1 MHRYPASLPVLAG
14 VLALFC
20 VRPALAEVPRCSPS
34 EIVVDSDLSARWP
47 ELPTRLREAFHR
59 RDDIDQ
65 CARIRLMF
73 RDGSVI
79 VEVTLPDGRSA
90 ARTVSRP
97 DDILPTLESL
107 LLVPQLTEREQTSG
121 LEASGLTPSPPKS
134 ASTAPNAQPARPR
147 DAPLERRMTVEERDA
162 SEPSPLRQTGRLRI
176 ELSIVTGGRI
186 GDGQT
191 GVGLGALSFL
201 ELSGWLLG
209 FEGRADRYRPLSG
222 GPTDGGA
229 LELALLAGR
238 RFRFHSLAL
247 DLIAGP
253 AAAMQGTATFETQSS
268 MTGEDVTKSSSSVV
282 PRLLLGT
289 RMCFSALSAVR
300 PFVGIDGEAGPSRAT
315 TDVPGASR
323 LPVWTLGLALGATVG
338 TK

>member
-1 MHRYPASLPVLAG
+1 MDRYPASLPILAG
-14 VLALFC
+14 VLALFGARSA
-20 VRPALAEVPRCSPS
+20 VAAVPDCPS
-34 EIVVDSDLSARWP
+34 LGIEIAPELGARWP
-47 ELPTRLREAFHR
+47 ELPNLLHDAFQR
-59 RDDIDQ
+59 RDDIEH
-65 CARIRLMF
+65 CAGIRLMF

-90 ARTVSRP
+90 TRTVSRP

-107 LLVPQLTEREQTSG
+107 LLVPQLSEREQTSE
-121 LEASGLTPSPPKS
+121 LAPSGLAPSPPKS
-134 ASTAPNAQPARPR
+134 TSTAPNAPPARPR
-147 DAPLERRMTVEERDA
+147 DVPLERRMTVEEPDA
-162 SEPSPLRQTGRLRI
+162 SEQSPLRQTGRLRI
-176 ELSIVTGGRI
+176 ELSVVTGGRI

-201 ELSGWLLG
+201 ELSGWLVG

-253 AAAMQGTATFETQSS
+253 AAAMQGTATFEAQSS

-289 RMCFSALSAVR
+289 RLCFSALSAVR